1 LRRPIRIQILLPFS
15 ATMIAAVATIAMTSA
30 WLAVRQAEEQTLTRI
45 QNVVGT
51 LSDSRLT
58 YTDAILSKMKGLSG
72 ADFLA
77 LDRDDRPVR
86 ATVTNAE
93 AIAKSASKAPVIT
106 SESSITQLPRV
117 DTERGP
123 CFAARLAADGAGQVA
138 TLVVLYPEASW
149 EEARWTATWP
159 PLVVGAGTVVVM
171 ACISVWLAGRISR
184 RINGV
189 RALLEE
195 IAQGRFPDATAHDQT
210 DERVD
215 EIDDLVASAGSLSIQ
230 LRELQHTIQH
240 TERVRLLAQL
250 AGGLAHQ
257 LRNAVT
263 GARMAVQ
270 LHQKRCPLKSEV
282 AGEHVEA
289 GADDTLSVALRQLS
303 LTEEQIRGLLSL
315 SRQEVEPA
323 QPASLSELIREIERL
338 IVVQCEH
345 CHVNLRV
352 TMSEDQDCQIA
363 DAEGFRTAILN
374 LSLNA
379 IEAAG
384 NGGEISISTL
394 SAGELTDS
402 ENAAKD
408 GRIAVEVSDSGDG
421 PPAELNETLFEPFVT
436 SKLEGVGL
444 GLALASRAAEA
455 ADGTLSWERRGS
467 MTVFRFEIPV
477 AQVRPDEVR
486 THQLSSETDSV
497 PGTSRAPENDQ
508 SPVVRL
514 RES

>member
-30 WLAVRQAEEQTLTRI
+30 WLAVRRAEEQTLVRI
-45 QNVVGT
+45 QNVVDT
-51 LSDSRLT
+51 LSDSRLN
-58 YTDAILSKMKGLSG
+58 YTDAILSKMSGLSG
-72 ADFLA
+72 AEFLA
-77 LDRDDRPVR
+77 LDRDDRPVF
-86 ATVTNAE
+86 ATVTDAE
-93 AIAKSASKAPVIT
+93 SIATSASAAPVIS
-106 SESSITQLPRV
+106 SESSLGQLPRV
-117 DTERGP
+117 DTELGP
-123 CFAARLAADGAGQVA
+123 CFAARLAADGAGEVA

-149 EEARWTATWP
+149 QEARWTATWP

-171 ACISVWLAGRISR
+171 ACISAWLAGRISR
-184 RINGV
+184 RINSV

-195 IAQGRFPDATAHDQT
+195 IAQGRFPDATAHEQP

-270 LHQKRCPLKSEV
+270 LHQKRCPLNSAV
-282 AGEHVEA
+282 AGELADA
-289 GADDTLSVALRQLS
+289 GSDDTLSVALRQLS

-315 SRQEVEPA
+315 SRQEAEPS
-323 QPASLSELIREIERL
+323 QPASLSELIRDIERL

-345 CHVNLRV
+345 CHVNLQV
-352 TMSEDQDCQIA
+352 ALSEEQDCQIA

-384 NGGEISISTL
+384 NGGEISIAVVPPDTVTEHDITSP
-394 SAGELTDS
+394 GR
-402 ENAAKD
+402 
-408 GRIAVEVSDSGDG
+408 RIAVEVCDSGEG
-421 PPAELNETLFEPFVT
+421 PAAELSEVLFEPFVT
-436 SKLEGVGL
+436 SKPEGVGL

-467 MTVFRFEIPV
+467 MTVFRFEIP
-477 AQVRPDEVR
+477 AAKIQPNEVRP
-486 THQLSSETDSV
+486 H
-497 PGTSRAPENDQ
+497 
-508 SPVVRL
+508 
-514 RES
+514 